1 MAIKSGFFNSVN
13 GDRVYNA
20 EDVGRYLYG
29 IVSDGVYQDN
39 TGRLQVLA
47 SSGMSV
53 AVQTGRAM
61 LAYHY
66 MENDAAYNITLD
78 IGTALPRI
86 DLIVM
91 RLDRTNRE
99 IVIAVKKGTPA
110 ASPSMPILSRESTV
124 YELALAA
131 ITVGANVTT
140 ITQANI
146 QDLRPSSEYCGWV
159 TGVIQQ
165 LDTATLYAQ
174 WEDAYQ
180 TQFNKFEAEFRT
192 WFETL
197 TEKLVV
203 DTYIQEYKRRFK
215 TTIDGTTSINIG
227 ISEYNPNI
235 DILFANI
242 NGVMFTEN
250 EDYTIAGSGSG
261 AVFNLVKP
269 VSAGNV
275 IEFRVLKSRIGS
287 SIIE

>member
-1 MAIKSGFFNSVN
+1 MAIKYGFFNSVN

-29 IVSDGVYQDN
+29 IVSDGVYQDD
-39 TGRLQVLA
+39 TGRMQVIA
-47 SSGMSV
+47 SGGMTV
-53 AVQTGRAM
+53 AIQTGRAM

-66 MENDAAYNITLD
+66 MENDSAYNITLD
-78 IGTALPRI
+78 IGTTLPRI

-99 IVIAVKKGTPA
+99 ITITTKKGTPA

-131 ITVGANVTT
+131 ITVGANVTA

-174 WEDAYQ
+174 WEDAYK

-197 TEKLVV
+197 TEELVV
-203 DTYIQEYKRRFK
+203 DTYIQEFK
-215 TTIDGTTSINIG
+215 TVHKTTVDGTTSLTIG
-227 ISEYNPNI
+227 IPEYDPNI

-261 AVFNLVKP
+261 AVFNLMRP
-269 VSAGNV
+269 VGAGNT

-287 SIIE
+287 STIE

>member
-1 MAIKSGFFNSVN
+1 MAIKYGFFNSVN

-29 IVSDGVYQDN
+29 IVSDGVYQDD
-39 TGRLQVLA
+39 TGRLRVLA
-47 SSGMSV
+47 SSGTTV

-91 RLDRTNRE
+91 RLNRTNRE
-99 IVIAVKKGTPA
+99 ITIAVKKGTPA

-131 ITVGANVTT
+131 ITVAANATT

-159 TGVIQQ
+159 TGIIQQ

-174 WEDAYQ
+174 WEDAYK
-180 TQFNKFEAEFRT
+180 TQFHKFEAEFRT

-197 TEKLVV
+197 TEELVV
-203 DTYIQEYKRRFK
+203 DTYIQEIKTVHK
-215 TTIDGTTSINIG
+215 TTVNGTTSLNIG
-227 ISEYNPNI
+227 IPEYDPNI
-235 DILFANI
+235 DILIANI

-261 AVFNLVKP
+261 AVFNLMRP
-269 VSAGNV
+269 VSAGNT

-287 SIIE
+287 SFIE

>member
-1 MAIKSGFFNSVN
+1 MAIKCGFFNSVN

-29 IVSDGVYQDN
+29 IVSDGVYQDD
-39 TGRLQVLA
+39 TGRMQVLA
-47 SSGMSV
+47 TSGMTV

-66 MENDAAYNITLD
+66 MENDSAYNLTLD
-78 IGTALPRI
+78 IGTTLPRI

-91 RLDRTNRE
+91 RLDRANRE
-99 IVIAVKKGTPA
+99 ITITTKKGTPA

-131 ITVGANVTT
+131 ITVSANVTA
-140 ITQANI
+140 ISQANI

-159 TGVIQQ
+159 TGVVQQ
-165 LDTATLYAQ
+165 LDTATLYSQ
-174 WEDAYQ
+174 WEDAYK

-197 TEKLVV
+197 TEELVI
-203 DTYIQEYKRRFK
+203 DTFIQEYKIVHK
-215 TTIDGTTSINIG
+215 TTIDGTTSITIG
-227 ISEYNPNI
+227 IPEYDPNI
-235 DILFANI
+235 DILIANI
-242 NGVMFTEN
+242 NGVMFTET

-261 AVFNLVKP
+261 AVFNLMRP
-269 VSAGNV
+269 VGAGNT
-275 IEFRVLKSRIGS
+275 IEFRVLKSKIGS
-287 SIIE
+287 SYIE